1 MKKRIFAVLLAL
13 TLVLGLMPDYSAQ
26 VEAADTE
33 KIGITSAEG
42 LETVTWT
49 DTLGMDKLYDG
60 NRTSFFAGVT
70 YATDEGP
77 DGGAYVELTLEETC
91 YVSEVDLYTR
101 IADGVNVGCPKEFT
115 ISAYTGS
122 EWIDVATGSD
132 ADLESYNANVG
143 LIKVN
148 FALVMCSKV
157 KITITKL
164 GKDGNDYCIRMN
176 EIEVCGTSAK
186 LAATASTN
194 MSVDW
199 ANNAGL
205 SIDKVYD
212 GNITGTYFA
221 GATYATD
228 EGPDGSAYVELTL
241 EETCYVSEVDL
252 YTRKNDYGNA
262 GCPKE
267 FTISAYTG
275 SEWIDVAT
283 GSDVNLQSYAAGGL
297 IKVDFNPVMC
307 NKVKITI
314 TKLGTEKDANGK
326 ESYCFRMNEIIIYGT
341 SAQLTKLSYTPSTN
355 VRDNGWISGNEVSI
369 GSLCDGVI
377 KGDLYSSYISQ
388 NKDVNNVIYTDQTN
402 DLYIQLDFGADTYC
416 EVDQLDF
423 YSMMSNKVTVGF
435 PAEYTITAHT
445 PMGWV
450 VVAEGDDSGLIS
462 YGASVEKK
470 TMVFDPI
477 WCNSI
482 KINISKLG
490 KDADNYC
497 IRMSELEVFGRT
509 DSGDLFAA
517 HNLSTA
523 PYTLPTNVVTVNGVP
538 TEDTVLTTAYDYFI
552 HTVGNHQSVVLYTRK
567 DAHPDSN
574 IDVCDLVAA
583 IKAKNGIA
591 LTTQA
596 GLYGADVDGNGAIE
610 ANDIDSIRE
619 TSLKQ

>member
-1 MKKRIFAVLLAL
+1 MKKRILAVLLAL
-13 TLVLGLMPDYSAQ
+13 TLVLGLMPNYSAQ

-33 KIGITSAEG
+33 QISITSAAG

-49 DTLGMDKLYDG
+49 DKMGVDKLYDG
-60 NRTSFFAGVT
+60 NRATFFAGKT
-70 YATDEGP
+70 YATEAGP
-77 DGGAYVELTLEETC
+77 DGGAYVEFTLEETC
-91 YVSEVDLYTR
+91 YVSEIDLYTR
-101 IADGVNVGCPKEFT
+101 IANGVNVGCPKAFT

-122 EWIDVATGSD
+122 EWTTVATGSD
-132 ADLESYNANVG
+132 ADVQVHATDVG
-143 LIKVN
+143 FIKVN
-148 FALVMCSKV
+148 FAPVMCSKM

-176 EIEVCGTSAK
+176 EIEVYGTSAK
-186 LAATASTN
+186 LVATASTN

-205 SIDKVYD
+205 GIDKVYD
-212 GNITGTYFA
+212 GNITGTFFA
-221 GATYATD
+221 GATYATEAGP
-228 EGPDGSAYVELTL
+228 EGGAYIELAL
-241 EETCYVSEVDL
+241 GETCYVSEVDL
-252 YTRKNDYGNA
+252 YTRIANGVNT

-275 SEWIDVAT
+275 SEWIPVAT
-283 GSDVNLQSYAAGGL
+283 GRDTDLESYNANIGL
-297 IKVDFNPVMC
+297 IKVNFAPVMC
-307 NKVKITI
+307 SKVKIAI
-314 TKLGTEKDANGK
+314 TKFGQDG
-326 ESYCFRMNEIIIYGT
+326 SDYCVRMNEVIIYGT

-377 KGDLYSSYISQ
+377 KGNLTNSYISQ
-388 NKDVNNVIYTDQTN
+388 NKDVNNKIYTAETN
-402 DLYIQLDFGADTYC
+402 NLYIQLDFGADTYC

-435 PAEYTITAHT
+435 PAEYTVTAHT

-450 VVAEGDDSGLIS
+450 VVAEGDDGGLIS
-462 YGASVEKK
+462 YDTNVEKK
-470 TMVFDPI
+470 TMVFDPV

-482 KINISKLG
+482 KINITKLG

-509 DSGDLFAA
+509 DSEDLFTY
-517 HNLSTA
+517 HDLSEA
-523 PYTLPTNVVTVNGVP
+523 PYDLPTNVLTVNGAP
-538 TEDTVLTTAYDYFI
+538 TEETVLNTANDYFI
-552 HTVGNHQSVVLYTRK
+552 HTVGNHQSVVLYTPK
-567 DAHPDSN
+567 DAHPDSV

-583 IKAKNGIA
+583 IKAEKGIA

-596 GLYGADVDGNGAIE
+596 GLYGADADSDGVIE
-610 ANDIDSIRE
+610 ADDIDSIRGALFE
-619 TSLKQ
+619 Q